1 MATPDEVLSSGEACR
16 TCGHSMS
23 AHHEDHNRL
32 CFVCDVLRLSIGLPS
47 GPCLTQ
53 EELDALHPGTEPPG

>member
-1 MATPDEVLSSGEACR
+1 
-16 TCGHSMS
+16 MS